1 MNEKSYPADYGY
13 GDRWRGAW
21 AARGGVWLAVL
32 AAAAV
37 VVALA
42 SAARYGGA

>member
-21 AARGGVWLAVL
+21 VARGGVWLAVL
-32 AAAAV
+32 AVWAVAAA
-37 VVALA
+37 LA
-42 SAARYGGA
+42 GVYLYGGA